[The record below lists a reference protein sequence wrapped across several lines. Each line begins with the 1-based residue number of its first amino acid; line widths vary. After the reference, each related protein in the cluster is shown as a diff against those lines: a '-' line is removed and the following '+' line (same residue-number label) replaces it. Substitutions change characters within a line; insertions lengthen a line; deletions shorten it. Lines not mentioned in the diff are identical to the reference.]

1 MQELLNRMRPVPPAN
16 ASEQSHADILPGQTA
31 ARCQVAS
38 VQMAMGTLRAMV
50 CDAASDTP
58 DGLETR
64 LGDLARGVRNGD
76 RAAIGQAIT
85 LVESQRAE
93 DSSAAQALLAALL
106 PATGGAHRVGITGV
120 PGVGK
125 STLIESLGTMLTGR
139 GHRVAVLAVDPT
151 STLTGGSIL
160 GDKTRMTSLAN
171 DPAAFVRPS
180 PTSGELGGVTRVTR
194 ESVLV
199 LEAAGYDVVLV
210 ETVGVGQSETA
221 VADMVDFFV
230 VLMLAGAGDDL
241 QGIKKGILEI
251 ADLIAVNKADGD
263 NFGRAAAAARDYEL
277 ALHMTQ
283 PVSPTWSPPVITC
296 AGLAGDGLA
305 ELWAHV
311 LEHRR
316 LTTASG
322 ELAARRAG
330 QRVRWM
336 HAMLSER
343 MRARLA
349 QNVRDLLR
357 RLEADVREDRVTP
370 AAAVDQLIAAV
381 DGT

>member
-1 MQELLNRMRPVPPAN
+1 
-16 ASEQSHADILPGQTA
+16 
-31 ARCQVAS
+31 
-38 VQMAMGTLRAMV
+38 MAMGTLRAMV

-106 PATGGAHRVGITGV
+106 PAAGGAHRVGITGV

-125 STLIESLGTMLTGR
+125 STLIESLGTMLTAR

-241 QGIKKGILEI
+241 QGIKKGSLET

>member
-1 MQELLNRMRPVPPAN
+1 MDQMA
-16 ASEQSHADILPGQTA
+16 IGQMA
-31 ARCQVAS
+31 MG
-38 VQMAMGTLRAMV
+38 QMAMGTLRAMV
-50 CDAASDTP
+50 SDTP
-58 DGLETR
+58 DGLEER
-64 LGDLARGVRNGD
+64 LDGLARGVRDCD

-85 LVESQRAE
+85 LVESRRAE

-106 PATGGAHRVGITGV
+106 PASGGAHRVGITGV

-139 GHRVAVLAVDPT
+139 GHRVAVLTVDPT

-199 LEAAGYDVVLV
+199 LEAAGFDVVLI
-210 ETVGVGQSETA
+210 ETVGVGQSATA

-263 NFGRAAAAARDYEL
+263 NFVRATAAARDYEL

-296 AGLAGDGLA
+296 SGLAGDGLA
-305 ELWAHV
+305 ELWDHV
-311 LEHRR
+311 VTHRR
-316 LTTASG
+316 LMSDSG
-322 ELAARRAG
+322 ELAARRAE

-336 HAMLSER
+336 RAMLTER
-343 MRARLA
+343 MRARLVA
-349 QNVRDLLR
+349 LRRDLLED
-357 RLEADVREDRVTP
+357 LEAQVRTDQLPP
-370 AAAVDQLIAAV
+370 AAAVDQLIKAFDAQQQ
-381 DGT
+381 